1 MNLSSSP
8 HTGHRLH
15 NDAPTLTQLCERL
28 EFFSHVRESEL
39 RADSIYGPLRLKTEP
54 ALIGIRSRRAQHRQN
69 AALYVYRS
77 LCQTAEVRAGILN
90 LRGGARVEFVEHLK
104 GAWPAGHVTRSGAK
118 PSNIPITG
126 RTVFELEAEIN
137 RRTDAYK
144 PAEPMQPVPLQEKE
158 IFSALVKLHTKIQLN
173 GLHRL
178 GSQLLDQD
186 YSPPVG
192 RWEPADAVVVPVSRF
207 TDSGLGVTKVHM
219 PRRDRLA
226 SSPPVLP
233 SLRAEERDYT
243 RDHYG

>member
-77 LCQTAEVRAGILN
+77 LCQTAEVRADILS
-90 LRGGARVEFVEHLK
+90 LKGGARVEFVEHLK
-104 GAWPAGHVTRSGAK
+104 GAWPAGHVTTRGAK
-118 PSNIPITG
+118 PSNIPITR

-137 RRTDAYK
+137 RRTHAYK
-144 PAEPMQPVPLQEKE
+144 PAKPMQPIPLQEKE
-158 IFSALVKLHTKIQLN
+158 IFSA
-173 GLHRL
+173 
-178 GSQLLDQD
+178 
-186 YSPPVG
+186 P
-192 RWEPADAVVVPVSRF
+192 
-207 TDSGLGVTKVHM
+207 DSGLGVTKVHM

-243 RDHYG
+243 RDHCG

>member
-8 HTGHRLH
+8 HAGHRLH
-15 NDAPTLTQLCERL
+15 NDAPTLMQLCSRL

-77 LCQTAEVRAGILN
+77 LCQTAEVRADILS
-90 LRGGARVEFVEHLK
+90 LKGGARVEFVEHLK
-104 GAWPAGHVTRSGAK
+104 GAWPAGQVTERGAK
-118 PSNIPITG
+118 PSNIPIT
-126 RTVFELEAEIN
+126 RRMVFELEAEIN
-137 RRTDAYK
+137 RRSDAYK
-144 PAEPMQPVPLQEKE
+144 PAKPMQPIPLQEKE
-158 IFSALVKLHTKIQLN
+158 VFSALVKLHTKIQLN

-178 GSQLLDQD
+178 GSRLLEQD

-192 RWEPADAVVVPVSRF
+192 PWEPADAVVVPVSRF
-207 TDSGLGVTKVHM
+207 TDSGLGVTKFHM
-219 PRRDRLA
+219 PRSDSLA

-233 SLRAEERDYT
+233 SPRAEERDYT
-243 RDHYG
+243 RDHCG